1 MVKPSWCFSATCK
14 TEHASATY
22 AAPLTALLTSEMVFS
37 SAILSPSTW
46 RSRAFSIR
54 SWALPCSDAASL
66 LSALLALAT
75 AVPAGQG
82 LTLSIS
88 EMQHQIGVRGAE
100 PCKWTRRG

>member
-1 MVKPSWCFSATCK
+1 MGKPSWFSSATCK
-14 TEHASATY
+14 TEYASATC

-82 LTLSIS
+82 LTLSVPD
-88 EMQHQIGVRGAE
+88 MYHQVGVRGAQL
-100 PCKWTRRG
+100 CTWTTRG